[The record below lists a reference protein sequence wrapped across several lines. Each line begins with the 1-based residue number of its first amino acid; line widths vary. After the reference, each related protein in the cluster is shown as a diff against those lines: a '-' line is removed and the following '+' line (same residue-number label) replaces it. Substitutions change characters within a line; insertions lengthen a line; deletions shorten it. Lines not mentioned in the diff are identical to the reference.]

1 MLNFSINTYLKI
13 IFFISLISIL
23 SALFIEH
30 FLGHQPCNLC
40 LMQRIPYGLS
50 IILIFLNYF
59 LKKDQKFLVILLALI
74 FSFSFVI
81 SFYHFGIEQ
90 GFFEESAVCGL
101 KNATE
106 IISKEEILKQL
117 QTKTVN
123 CKDVTF
129 RIFGFSLTT
138 FNMFISLILVF
149 LLVKIFKNYEKF
161 RKKSRRIY

>member
-30 FLGHQPCNLC
+30 VLGHQPCNLC

-50 IILIFLNYF
+50 IILIFSNYF
-59 LKKDQKFLVILLALI
+59 LKKDQKFVVMLLALI
-74 FSFSFVI
+74 FSFSFII

-149 LLVKIFKNYEKF
+149 LLVKIFRNYEKF
-161 RKKSRRIY
+161 KK

>member
-30 FLGHQPCNLC
+30 VLGHQPCNLC

-59 LKKDQKFLVILLALI
+59 LKKDQKFVVMLLALI
-74 FSFSFVI
+74 FSFSFII

-149 LLVKIFKNYEKF
+149 LLVKIFRNYEKF
-161 RKKSRRIY
+161 KK

>member
-30 FLGHQPCNLC
+30 VLGHQPCNLC
-40 LMQRIPYGLS
+40 LIQRIPYGLS

-59 LKKDQKFLVILLALI
+59 LKKDQKFVVMLLALI
-74 FSFSFVI
+74 FSFSFLI

-149 LLVKIFKNYEKF
+149 LLVKIFRNYEKF
-161 RKKSRRIY
+161 KK

>member
-13 IFFISLISIL
+13 IFFICLISIL

-30 FLGHQPCNLC
+30 VLGHQPCNLC

-59 LKKDQKFLVILLALI
+59 LKKDQKFVVMLLALI
-74 FSFSFVI
+74 FSFSFFI

-101 KNATE
+101 NDTTE

-149 LLVKIFKNYEKF
+149 LLVKIFRNYEKF
-161 RKKSRRIY
+161 KK

>member
-1 MLNFSINTYLKI
+1 MYRLKIESYIKI
-13 IFFISLISIL
+13 IFIICLVSIV
-23 SALFIEH
+23 SAYFIEYV
-30 FLGHQPCNLC
+30 LGHQPCNLC
-40 LMQRIPYGLS
+40 LIERIPYGLG
-50 IILIFLNYF
+50 IILIVSNYI
-59 LKKDQKFLVILLALI
+59 LKKNEKIIILLLI
-74 FSFSFVI
+74 IVFVFSLII

-149 LLVKIFKNYEKF
+149 LLVKIFKSYEKF

>member
-1 MLNFSINTYLKI
+1 MFNFSINTYLKI

-30 FLGHQPCNLC
+30 VLGHQPCNLC
-40 LMQRIPYGLS
+40 LIQRIPYGLS

-59 LKKDQKFLVILLALI
+59 LKKDQKFIVMLLALI

-138 FNMFISLILVF
+138 FNIFISLILVF
-149 LLVKIFKNYEKF
+149 ILVKILKNYEKF
-161 RKKSRRIY
+161 KRKSRRIY